1 MSPARQLVA
10 TGVTPHIVIV
20 VYALIGH
27 PYSAFVAIMIATL
40 VDVDNIGLT
49 VAVSRAVAL
58 IASSVIVAVATKV
71 AEPCFA
77 SVTGMIVI
85 FIAMHILVTC
95 SRAHI
100 GGKLTNI
107 TYRILVFVDVWHFH
121 FATVA
126 IAVGVIIVA
135 KCDHATAT
143 KLAMVV
149 TVLVNTVGER
159 CSAVVAEVL
168 SVHTIV
174 IANDFCVTFIAL
186 AIEIIIVAVIGHPYA
201 TVITVVIVIIV
212 HMVFCLYAL
221 GKNLTAFITYR
232 VLVFVR
238 MNDAVLAIITHE
250 ISVSIHTVNN
260 YVTYVTYAVVILI
273 NAIP

>member
-1 MSPARQLVA
+1 MSPAHQFVA
-10 TGVTPHIVIV
+10 TGVAPHVLVFVDAFIR
-20 VYALIGH
+20 H
-27 PYSAFVAIMIATL
+27 PYSAYVAIMIAIL

-77 SVTGMIVI
+77 SVTGVIVI

-135 KCDHATAT
+135 KRDHATAT

-201 TVITVVIVIIV
+201 TVITVMIVIIV
-212 HMVFCLYAL
+212 HMIFCIYAL
-221 GKNLTAFITYR
+221 RNNLTAFITYR

-238 MNDAVLAIITHE
+238 MNDTTFAIITYK
-250 ISVSIHTVNN
+250 VAVFIHTVHNDI
-260 YVTYVTYAVVILI
+260 TYITYAVLVGI
-273 NAIP
+273 NAIL